1 MEIHG
6 HFHFESSEAREALRL
21 KRLRPFAHLH
31 MATPRNSPPNA
42 APSTPYTPSTGS
54 RSPPRELPGDAGD
67 TALGEA
73 PGAGGM
79 EVEGGASTVS
89 KISDKLVAKFVEGDE
104 ESFGHMVSDVV
115 E

>member
-73 PGAGGM
+73 PGAG
-79 EVEGGASTVS
+79 TVS